1 MKDLSIHISDRSHLN
16 ISLNVYNCGNRS
28 IEVEQ
33 FCRPDYYSLF
43 NVKEGRGSITQAKAN
58 HKIKAGQCFVI
69 YPNEE
74 AAITSEHG
82 KSLNVTW
89 VSFSGYLVDAYLG
102 RAKISPFEPVAGD
115 TPERELE
122 NLFDRLLQV
131 AVRPANRYCPIMAQ
145 LYSIFAFLL
154 DHTQQN
160 TQVEM
165 PPPEMYLMK
174 ALDFIDIYYQDNITV
189 EDVADGVGLNRKS
202 LYTIFKQL
210 TGFSTKD
217 YLIYYRM
224 RRASDLLESTTLPI
238 ETIAVS
244 VGYRDQFHFSK
255 EFKKNVGYSPSEYR
269 RVVAQD
275 PDKGYLSPIDMVR
288 EQYPTPGSDAPRRYL
303 GNPD

>member
-1 MKDLSIHISDRSHLN
+1 MKDMSIHISDRSHLN
-16 ISLNVYNCGNRS
+16 ITLNIYNCGNRS
-28 IEVEQ
+28 VEVEQ
-33 FCRPDYYSLF
+33 FLRPDYYSF
-43 NVKEGRGSITQAKAN
+43 YYVKEGRGSITQSKAN

-74 AAITSEHG
+74 ATITSEHG

-89 VSFSGYLVDAYLG
+89 VSFSGYLVDVYLG
-102 RAKISPFEPVAGD
+102 RAKISPFEPVAED

-122 NLFDRLLQV
+122 KLFDRLLQ
-131 AVRPANRYCPIMAQ
+131 AATRPANRYCPIMAQ

-154 DHTQQN
+154 DHTQEDSQA
-160 TQVEM
+160 QIA
-165 PPPEMYLMK
+165 PPDMYLMK

-189 EDVADGVGLNRKS
+189 EDIASSVGLNRKS

-224 RRASDLLESTTLPI
+224 RRATNLLETTSLPI

-255 EFKKNVGYSPSEYR
+255 EFKKNVGFSPSEYR

-275 PDKGYLSPIDMVR
+275 PKKCYLSPIDVVR
-288 EQYPTPGSDAPRRYL
+288 EQFPAPGSDAPIKF
-303 GNPD
+303 